1 MKRLGGSIIGLA
13 LLTGACAT
21 SSELAQQAPKYE
33 REIAKPPAEVKAC
46 IVQDAPELYTVVERE
61 GGYRI
66 INASSVG
73 AVFVI
78 DITPSASGSTVK
90 AYAPGLFWRSRVDRC
105 A

>member
-1 MKRLGGSIIGLA
+1 MRALAPSAAVLA
-13 LLTGACAT
+13 LLTSACAT
-21 SSELAQQAPKYE
+21 SSELAQRPPKYE
-33 REIAKPPAEVKAC
+33 REIAKSPGDVKAC

-66 INASSVG
+66 INANSVG

-78 DITPSASGSTVK
+78 DIAPSPSGSIVR
-90 AYAPGLFWRSRVDRC
+90 AYAPGLFWRSRVDAC